1 MTLAAAILL
10 CLVVAVAILAPLI
23 APHDPT
29 QQVLGRRLRPPA
41 LFSGGDWTNPLGT
54 DSLGR
59 DFLSRLMYGARST
72 LLVSLGVVILGS
84 LIGTTVGLIAGYRGG
99 VTDTLVMRLIDLQM
113 AFPGLLL
120 ILLVVSVAKPT
131 RLTLVLLL
139 SLMIW
144 HVFARHVRAWTLSAR
159 SNVFVEAARMS
170 GARTPRIL
178 VRHVLPNLAS
188 PLLTL
193 VVLSLATIML
203 AESSLSFLGLGV
215 QPPNTSWGLEINTG
229 RQYIFDSW
237 WLVVLP
243 GLAISLT
250 VLAVN
255 VLGNW
260 LRVVLDPQQSDKR
273 FVGEQSTGAR

>member
-1 MTLAAAILL
+1 
-10 CLVVAVAILAPLI
+10 
-23 APHDPT
+23 
-29 QQVLGRRLRPPA
+29 
-41 LFSGGDWTNPLGT
+41 
-54 DSLGR
+54 
-59 DFLSRLMYGARST
+59 
-72 LLVSLGVVILGS
+72 
-84 LIGTTVGLIAGYRGG
+84 
-99 VTDTLVMRLIDLQM
+99 
-113 AFPGLLL
+113 
-120 ILLVVSVAKPT
+120 
-131 RLTLVLLL
+131 
-139 SLMIW
+139 
-144 HVFARHVRAWTLSAR
+144 
-159 SNVFVEAARMS
+159 MS